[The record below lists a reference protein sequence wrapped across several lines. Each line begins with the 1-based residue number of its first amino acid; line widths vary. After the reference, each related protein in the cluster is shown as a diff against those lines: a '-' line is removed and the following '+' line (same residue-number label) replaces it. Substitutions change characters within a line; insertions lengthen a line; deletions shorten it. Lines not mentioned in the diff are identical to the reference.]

1 MINGHD
7 ALGQQY
13 RSHPSDAVVI
23 AELAG
28 AECTIRVSL
37 SAVSSI
43 FDCGQGCCAMIPT
56 WRTKRQKSIKGWL
69 QSLAASLPRKADAR
83 PASGLWI
90 SHDIAEPVVEP
101 IHPRPCLAFRL
112 RPCIMAK

>member
-1 MINGHD
+1 MINGRD

-13 RSHPSDAVVI
+13 RSRVVI
-23 AELAG
+23 AELSG

-56 WRTKRQKSIKGWL
+56 WRTKGQKSAKGWAK
-69 QSLAASLPRKADAR
+69 SLAASLPRKADTR

-101 IHPRPCLAFRL
+101 IHPRPCLAF
-112 RPCIMAK
+112 